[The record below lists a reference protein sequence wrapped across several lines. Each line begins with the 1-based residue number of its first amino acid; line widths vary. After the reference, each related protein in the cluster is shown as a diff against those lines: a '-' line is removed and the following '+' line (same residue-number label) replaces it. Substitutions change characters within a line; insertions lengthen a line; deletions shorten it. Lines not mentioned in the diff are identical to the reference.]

1 VRRVS
6 ERCEVI
12 TSLNTDLERRC
23 LELDTINTANKV
35 KIDRLEEK
43 GMEMKKGL
51 EVETGSLDDLSRLV
65 QAKLDLSSELDNT
78 LLSQVAAGVIDTN
91 NSTGISE
98 VQRLLKKIQ
107 NDGIKL
113 LSLSKRLVL
122 IKHASIG
129 QEMAGDVENGNR
141 GPDERGKVLLEF

>member
-1 VRRVS
+1 MS

-113 LSLSKRLVL
+113 LSLSKRLFL